1 MLSAHP
7 TITPFIPDAVD
18 PSRECFYVVTRVEE
32 HDPSGLSLRDEE
44 LAKAAR
50 FYREEDKTAYMVRHG
65 LLNMFLSAFLGK
77 QISEWTLEK
86 TAKGKPYLPGT
97 PFHFSMSRSGQSL
110 AFAFGPAEIG
120 IDIECIRDAQPFQ
133 LVVNSHFF
141 PAEKAAYA
149 QARSDDF
156 FFSIWTRKEAIL
168 KAAGTGLDAAI
179 DQLNTLND
187 QTTYGGNEYH
197 FSTHHLGHC
206 MVSLAVKDAL
216 RAGEIAG
223 YRL

>member
-1 MLSAHP
+1 M
-7 TITPFIPDAVD
+7 
-18 PSRECFYVVTRVEE
+18 VTRVEE
-32 HDPSGLSLRDEE
+32 HDPAKLLLRSEE
-44 LAKAAR
+44 LARAAR
-50 FYREEDKTAYMVRHG
+50 FHREEDKIAYLVRHG
-65 LLNMFLSAFLGK
+65 LLNAFISAFTGK
-77 QISEWTLEK
+77 RLEEWALEK
-86 TAKGKPYLPGT
+86 TSKGKPFLPGT

-110 AFAFGPAEIG
+110 AFAFGPSEIG

-149 QARSDDF
+149 QERSDDF

-187 QTTYGGNEYH
+187 QTSYGGNQYH

-206 MVSLAVKDAL
+206 MVSLAVKDGL
-216 RAGEIAG
+216 RVEEIAG